1 MKRLPTILTALA
13 VSVMLFPLW
22 PMASAEE
29 PPLVWTSTYTASP
42 PGIDGQVDEV
52 WANAKAL
59 TVTIREALGSG
70 SPTEVVLRALH
81 TNDALYVLA
90 QWPDSTRSDMRD
102 PYIWNA
108 EREEYERPTTP
119 DDQFALEFPLEGDLL
134 ISMLPTEGA
143 YTADVWHWKAGRSN
157 LGGWVDDKRHII
169 SQRRLEG
176 AKEYSMGGHNTVYV
190 ARPMDDG
197 QASYKTKPKPAA
209 YGGDV
214 VASYEAQEPSGSL
227 TDVRGK
233 GVHDGTGWTLE
244 MTRKFDTGNSDDA
257 VIDPT
262 QENICAIAV
271 LNDELYWDHS
281 VSQKISLRFS
291 SEKSSSARSPGQQML
306 FDFDAFAA
314 GEPNHHWNIEGT
326 NQKGPLATWRRTK
339 DPSALSQ
346 PNVLALT
353 SPNHSSNGTY
363 NICWYDSLL
372 FKNGSIALRFK
383 ADMGMVD
390 QGGGPVWRLID
401 KDNYYICR
409 ANPLEDNF
417 RLYYVKKGS
426 RHQLATAKVSIPA
439 GQWHSIIINHEGKH
453 IECYLNGR
461 KLLEVDDETFTERG
475 YIGLWTKADAATSF
489 DDIIVTF

>member
-214 VASYEAQEPSGSL
+214 VPSYEAQEPSGSL

-257 VIDPT
+257 VINPS

-281 VSQKISLRFS
+281 VSQMLSLRFS
-291 SEKSSSARSPGQQML
+291 SEKSSSARSSGQ
-306 FDFDAFAA
+306 
-314 GEPNHHWNIEGT
+314 
-326 NQKGPLATWRRTK
+326 RR
-339 DPSALSQ
+339 
-346 PNVLALT
+346 
-353 SPNHSSNGTY
+353 
-363 NICWYDSLL
+363 
-372 FKNGSIALRFK
+372 
-383 ADMGMVD
+383 
-390 QGGGPVWRLID
+390 
-401 KDNYYICR
+401 
-409 ANPLEDNF
+409 
-417 RLYYVKKGS
+417 
-426 RHQLATAKVSIPA
+426 
-439 GQWHSIIINHEGKH
+439 
-453 IECYLNGR
+453 
-461 KLLEVDDETFTERG
+461 
-475 YIGLWTKADAATSF
+475 
-489 DDIIVTF
+489 